1 MEVKISAST
10 KSLKIR
16 ETTGLI
22 YLQYTGSSEDVT
34 LLQDKAGLKNQ
45 NLLLYPI
52 RKMGLQN
59 KQPP

>member
-34 LLQDKAGLKNQ
+34 SLTRQSWTEKSK
-45 NLLLYPI
+45 YFIVPI